1 MEACIWN
8 GHSYV
13 AATVRAAPA
22 NPAVM
27 SPRELT
33 VLSVVRAARISRWRS
48 AMSGSVADSCQVTLR
63 AWAAR
68 IACSSRSATTPMKF
82 PSRTTRT
89 WPGTSRTLGS
99 LPGTE
104 GGSCAATECGVDELL
119 RLAHERVQ
127 VRSTSEA
134 FRVDLVDVLQIGR
147 ASCRERV

>member
-1 MEACIWN
+1 MVARSSVTSATEQDGPMEACIWN

-68 IACSSRSATTPMKF
+68 IACSSRSATTPPADQLGARHA
-82 PSRTTRT
+82 PSRVASERDD
-89 WPGTSRTLGS
+89 
-99 LPGTE
+99 
-104 GGSCAATECGVDELL
+104 AIVDGELL
-119 RLAHERVQ
+119 GRHTEP
-127 VRSTSEA
+127 RSCETE
-134 FRVDLVDVLQIGR
+134 
-147 ASCRERV
+147 